1 MSILSNDIKSS
12 EGVVPGPLP
21 ASTRKRKPWYRI
33 LYMQVLIAMALGIAL
48 GHWSPLL
55 AVEMKPFGDGF
66 IKLVKMIIAPVI
78 SEKATMVG
86 ETRKQVVFEV
96 VPDATKAEI
105 KAAVELLFKEQKV
118 QVGAVNVVNVKG
130 KEKRHGRFIGRR
142 KAVKKAYVSLI
153 GDADINFVEGVA

>member
-1 MSILSNDIKSS
+1 MNRERLTK
-12 EGVVPGPLP
+12 V
-21 ASTRKRKPWYRI
+21 
-33 LYMQVLIAMALGIAL
+33 
-48 GHWSPLL
+48 
-55 AVEMKPFGDGF
+55 
-66 IKLVKMIIAPVI
+66 IIAPVI

-96 VPDATKAEI
+96 LPDATKAEI

-142 KAVKKAYVSLI
+142 KSIKKAYVSLI
-153 GDADINFVEGVA
+153 GDSDINFVEGVA